1 MTVTV
6 SIRGQI
12 VIPSEIRKRYHITP
26 ASRLEFVDT
35 GKEIV
40 VIPIP
45 KGSFAHSRGLLKG
58 FSTKDLVKARRQAR
72 RREHAGF

>member
-35 GKEIV
+35 GKEL
-40 VIPIP
+40 PA
-45 KGSFAHSRGLLKG
+45 SCRTLYSSRGFG
-58 FSTKDLVKARRQAR
+58 VTTTTA
-72 RREHAGF
+72 